1 MYVCVGVC
9 VCWYMCCFLHMAR
22 VAEATVSRLRGTLV
36 EAHLQIEL
44 TLMGTQLLLGEGALV
59 LVSHLGSQSGSS
71 EFGMLLRLFKR
82 ERERERRL

>member
-1 MYVCVGVC
+1 
-9 VCWYMCCFLHMAR
+9 MAR
-22 VAEATVSRLRGTLV
+22 VAEATVSRLRGALV

-59 LVSHLGSQSGSS
+59 LVGHLGSQSGSS

-82 ERERERRL
+82 EREREASLSCN